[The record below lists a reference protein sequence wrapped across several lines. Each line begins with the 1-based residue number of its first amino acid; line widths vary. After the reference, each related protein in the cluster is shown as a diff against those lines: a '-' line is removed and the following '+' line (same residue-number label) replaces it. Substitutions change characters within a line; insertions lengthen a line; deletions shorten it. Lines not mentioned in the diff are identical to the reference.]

1 MWQLQ
6 YIPSPAVEG
15 ANPELLSSLHSHGAA
30 EHQDT
35 QMSFYTHLHRM
46 EGADQ
51 HSSGQHMTKQS
62 SAQEHIH
69 NIIAY
74 IAWCICLVRQNH
86 GDSLLFSHLM
96 RHDTGLERQD
106 THVVTYV

>member
-6 YIPSPAVEG
+6 YIPSPVVEG

-46 EGADQ
+46 EDADQ

-62 SAQEHIH
+62 SAQK
-69 NIIAY
+69 Y
-74 IAWCICLVRQNH
+74 IYYTLLLL
-86 GDSLLFSHLM
+86 LLFSHLT
-96 RHDTGLERQD
+96 RQDSGLERRD
-106 THVVTYV
+106 THLVREW